1 MKAAGAWPR
10 WMLLGACAVLLSAC
24 GAARNARMWFPKAF
38 GMDEIRPGLY
48 VEPAMTAE
56 QRQEVQRQIV
66 TGRAQV
72 QRFYGNITTTPYFVA
87 CVTNECDERFGSYG
101 TRAAAFGDTAIRLA
115 AKGLSAPLVAH
126 EWSHVELFHR
136 AGGWWYA
143 RKIPRWFDEGVA
155 VVVANEPRHSED
167 NWREIQRQA
176 LPIPPL
182 NELVSFKDWEVAV
195 NKYGETAGD
204 VPSNLHVVYTAA
216 GHEVRTFLACSGPTG
231 VAAVLAAVQGGS
243 SFDAAYVKVAG
254 TCAPKSI
261 VPAR

>member
-1 MKAAGAWPR
+1 MSGEHELPTASVVRSSQATP
-10 WMLLGACAVLLSAC
+10 
-24 GAARNARMWFPKAF
+24 AR
-38 GMDEIRPGLY
+38 RPGQLCTD
-48 VEPAMTAE
+48 VRPA
-56 QRQEVQRQIV
+56 
-66 TGRAQV
+66 
-72 QRFYGNITTTPYFVA
+72 
-87 CVTNECDERFGSYG
+87 
-101 TRAAAFGDTAIRLA
+101 
-115 AKGLSAPLVAH
+115 GLHLSKPVRCSDNRNHLC
-126 EWSHVELFHR
+126 
-136 AGGWWYA
+136 WWYA
-143 RKIPRWFDEGVA
+143 RKVPRWIDEGVA

-182 NELVSFKDWEVAV
+182 NELVSFKDWGVAV